1 MKLTEMCS
9 RGQGWFHLLYENNE
23 YVSIKIGQYTH
34 TRNYDLDNIDNN
46 KNLMTDT
53 LEIMGV
59 GKNICSVFSKKKYNE
74 WSEDCGDNH
83 ILMSWFP
90 AELLPTLL
98 KEIERVKKLE
108 EKNEQKS
115 RNVPV

>member
-9 RGQGWFHLLYENNE
+9 RGQGWFHLLYGNNE

-34 TRNYDLDNIDNN
+34 TRNYDLENMDNN

-74 WSEDCGDNH
+74 WSEDCGENH
-83 ILMSWFP
+83 ILLSWFP

-108 EKNEQKS
+108 GKNE
-115 RNVPV
+115 